1 MNTKEI
7 NHKLDIVNL
16 EIEQTKKM
24 YEKAMLQHSLRMKQ
38 LFGKKFDSN
47 YQNEVNRLEYQ
58 IEKVSKEIVSID
70 KKVKGVR

>member
-24 YEKAMLQHSLRMKQ
+24 YEKAMLEHSLRMEQ
-38 LFGKKFDSN
+38 LFGKKFDN
-47 YQNEVNRLEYQ
+47 TYQNTVNRLENQ
-58 IEKVSKEIVSID
+58 IAKVSKEILSID
-70 KKVKGVR
+70 KKLKGA

>member
-24 YEKAMLQHSLRMKQ
+24 YHKAMLQHSLRMKQ
-38 LFGKKFDSN
+38 LFGKEFDNN
-47 YQNEVNRLEYQ
+47 YQNTVNHLENEIQ
-58 IEKVSKEIVSID
+58 NVSKEIVSID
-70 KKVKGVR
+70 KKLKGV